1 MKKIQYQIDG
11 IEGKVDIV
19 QDLVYALI
27 ACVVLGGLAYCEI
40 RWGF

>member
-11 IEGKVDIV
+11 IEGKVDIA
-19 QDLVYALI
+19 QDLVYSLI
-27 ACVVLGGLAYCEI
+27 ACVVIGACAYCGI

>member
-11 IEGKVDIV
+11 LEGKVDIA
-19 QDLVYALI
+19 QDLVYSLI
-27 ACVVLGGLAYCEI
+27 ACVVVGALVYFGI

>member
-1 MKKIQYQIDG
+1 MKKIQCQIDG

-19 QDLVYALI
+19 QDLIYALI
-27 ACVVLGGLAYCEI
+27 ACVVLGGLVYCVI